1 MYNKIKFFDVK
12 RRINFHSA
20 RQIFDGAAVATAR
33 KSNAAD
39 GNIDKFNA
47 KLLSIRCT
55 STVPKEETCTRLI
68 TCVGA
73 IGSFISAVQGKV

>member
-1 MYNKIKFFDVK
+1 MKVKFFDIK

>member
-1 MYNKIKFFDVK
+1 MKIKFFDVK
-12 RRINFHSA
+12 RRINFHTI
-20 RQIFDGAAVATAR
+20 RQIYDGTAVATAR

-39 GNIDKFNA
+39 GNIDKFKA
-47 KLLSIRCT
+47 KLLSICCT

>member
-1 MYNKIKFFDVK
+1 MRYEGIRSGVLTDK
-12 RRINFHSA
+12 
-20 RQIFDGAAVATAR
+20 
-33 KSNAAD
+33 NAAD